1 MADLKGPV
9 GELKFTIEITRKETG
24 KVEKYDMVGTAYLE
38 DEPAPQEVTPLNKE

>member
-1 MADLKGPV
+1 MPHLQGPV

-38 DEPAPQEVTPLNKE
+38 EEPAPEVVTPINKE